1 MTEKTLPAFY
11 QKPRPIHAEQDA
23 NLALAETANYL
34 FAASSNSV
42 PLVAAEFTLACKHF
56 PILFADGDKPLPVAL
71 LGLRSEENLFV
82 DAEGKWQAGYVP
94 AYVRR
99 YPFIFMENA
108 DKSEYTLC
116 IDEAAPGL
124 VDDGERR
131 LFNDGKPT
139 ELLDNALAFCRDYQ
153 GHHAFTSEFVEA
165 LAKAELL
172 VDNRAD
178 VSLAT
183 GQKLSLAG
191 FKVIDEAKFNQLPS
205 EEFLRW
211 RERGWLHLVY
221 CHFISM
227 SNWASLIDL
236 TAEQGKS

>member
-1 MTEKTLPAFY
+1 DL
-11 QKPRPIHAEQDA
+11 
-23 NLALAETANYL
+23 
-34 FAASSNSV
+34 
-42 PLVAAEFTLACKHF
+42 LV
-56 PILFADGDKPLPVAL
+56 G
-71 LGLRSEENLFV
+71 
-82 DAEGKWQAGYVP
+82 
-94 AYVRR
+94 
-99 YPFIFMENA
+99 
-108 DKSEYTLC
+108 
-116 IDEAAPGL
+116 
-124 VDDGERR
+124 DGERR

-153 GHHAFTSEFVEA
+153 GHHAFTNEFVEA
-165 LAKAELL
+165 LAKADLL

-227 SNWASLIDL
+227 SNWAGLIDL